1 MCHCLRSGRRPAKC
15 QRCMLGV
22 VFFPEHSASLK
33 YLRQSLALWQNDDWW
48 QLCVF
53 LCPIWIHPQ
62 LSGGAPRILP
72 LGWSFRSLSQGE
84 AGLLNPLTPPAPPS
98 PKPNLPPYPSSL
110 YTWAWVSL
118 SLSLSLSCGCGAE
131 MSPRPRRERLMS
143 EQAVGTVQDQAVPP
157 PSCAWDHRPTRE
169 GGLIVNVIDCQ
180 RRSPR
185 FPRVN
190 KIDGL
195 VTLSSGRIFDSRPRG
210 MLTWSKFT
218 TLHSDFEGWAVALL
232 KRQKSTMP

>member
-1 MCHCLRSGRRPAKC
+1 MCFPLPDMDPSPALWRRPT
-15 QRCMLGV
+15 
-22 VFFPEHSASLK
+22 
-33 YLRQSLALWQNDDWW
+33 
-48 QLCVF
+48 
-53 LCPIWIHPQ
+53 HPSSWMEFQ
-62 LSGGAPRILP
+62 VTKSRWSWAPQP
-72 LGWSFRSLSQGE
+72 TYT
-84 AGLLNPLTPPAPPS
+84 PPPPAPNPTF
-98 PKPNLPPYPSSL
+98 LPTPQAFTREPESR
-110 YTWAWVSL
+110 